1 RSQPLEVPDTRAED
15 PAAEWG
21 RLRAAVAAVRSEVQ
35 QVRARTAWRSGEA
48 DAEIFDAHLL
58 LLDDAELLGEVR
70 ARWEAGQAAAPA
82 WAAAM
87 GRVAAELAR
96 LSDPYLRARAADV
109 RAVGDQVLRALLGGA
124 APAAAGKGAGRE
136 AGKDTSQGV
145 LVAADLTPA
154 EAAELAPGSVDA
166 VVLAFGSPTA
176 HGAIL
181 ARGRGIPMVVGA
193 GPAVLDIAD
202 GTVLAVDGGS
212 GEVVAGPDGP
222 TLARFRDRAAA
233 QARAGAAALAG
244 AAAPAV
250 TRD

>member
-1 RSQPLEVPDTRAED
+1 
-15 PAAEWG
+15 
-21 RLRAAVAAVRSEVQ
+21 
-35 QVRARTAWRSGEA
+35 
-48 DAEIFDAHLL
+48 
-58 LLDDAELLGEVR
+58 DDAELLGEVR
-70 ARWEAGQAAAPA
+70 NRVDVGQAAAPA
-82 WAAAM
+82 WAAAV

-96 LSDPYLRARAADV
+96 LPDPYHRARAADV
-109 RAVGDQVLRALLGGA
+109 RALGDQVLRALLGGT
-124 APAAAGKGAGRE
+124 APAAAG
-136 AGKDTSQGV
+136 QGG

-154 EAAELAPGSVDA
+154 EAAELEPGPVDA

-212 GEVVAGPDGP
+212 GEVVIGPDGP